1 MCLNLIN
8 SKFESID
15 EVETILY
22 DGYNVTEQDI
32 IEMKDD
38 RTAIEQALKDAKAY
52 QEMLTLYG

>member
-52 QEMLTLYG
+52 QEMLSLYG

>member
-52 QEMLTLYG
+52 QEMLSYG